1 MECFLFFQLEEKYLI
16 EIFCEVDMDAF
27 EEGVGE
33 LFTNLA
39 FEAVERITDVSFSNS
54 FPFDGT
60 SRRRVSLRL
69 VKF

>member
-16 EIFCEVDMDAF
+16 EFFCEVDMDAF

-39 FEAVERITDVSFSNS
+39 CEAVERIIDVSFSNS
-54 FPFDGT
+54 FTFDGT